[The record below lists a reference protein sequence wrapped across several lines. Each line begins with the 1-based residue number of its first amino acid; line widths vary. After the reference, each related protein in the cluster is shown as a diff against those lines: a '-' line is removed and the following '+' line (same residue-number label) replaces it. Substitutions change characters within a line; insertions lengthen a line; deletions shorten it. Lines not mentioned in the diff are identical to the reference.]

1 MTTVGARP
9 RPDRHRQQFA
19 VGFRADNDFRR
30 SCRRIEILRLQQRH
44 VALKRVDPGF
54 HSPGALA
61 KSMRE
66 ERQRGVRH
74 SGQCI
79 TVGLHPRQ

>member
-1 MTTVGARP
+1 
-9 RPDRHRQQFA
+9 
-19 VGFRADNDFRR
+19 
-30 SCRRIEILRLQQRH
+30 LRLQQRH